1 MADPV
6 SYLNP
11 QVFLLCLPNFKD
23 LMMNK
28 DTYFGQVRHW
38 LVTNVATT
46 TSGELSLPTES
57 TVSPYVGPAPLP
69 NYLYARP
76 HRYVFILASSTS
88 PVTVTNDDLREI
100 QKMYTAA
107 IAGNQEAQDIKDRWG
122 FDVRTLIEMKGL
134 KVEAVN
140 FMRVGGTVKSA
151 AAHAGMLAQSVA
163 NKAGQSVGL

>member
-1 MADPV
+1 
-6 SYLNP
+6 
-11 QVFLLCLPNFKD
+11 
-23 LMMNK
+23 MMNK

-38 LVTNVATT
+38 LVTNVS
-46 TSGELSLPTES
+46 TSITGELSLPTDS

-76 HRYVFILASSTS
+76 HRYVFVLASSSS
-88 PVTVTNDDLREI
+88 PVTVTNDDLREL

-107 IAGNQEAQDIKDRWG
+107 MAGNQEAQDIKDRWG
-122 FDVRTLIEMKGL
+122 FDVRKLIEIKGL

-151 AAHAGMLAQSVA
+151 AAHGAMLAQSLA